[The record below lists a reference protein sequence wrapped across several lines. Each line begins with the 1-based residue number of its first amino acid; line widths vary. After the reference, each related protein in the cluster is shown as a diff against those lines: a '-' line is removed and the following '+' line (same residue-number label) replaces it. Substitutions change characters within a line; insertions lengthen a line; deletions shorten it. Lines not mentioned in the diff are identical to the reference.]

1 MLSVLSPLSL
11 LAVSTLAHARELPR
25 PQTKVYF
32 DISIGGEASG
42 RITMGLFDKQVPK
55 TAANFKELSAGSRG
69 FGYKGSKFHRVIP
82 NFMLQGGDFTN
93 GDGTGG
99 KSIYGEKFA
108 DENFDLVHG
117 GFGTLSMANAGPNTN
132 GSQFFICLDDTPW
145 LNGKHVVFGK
155 VVSGAETIRAMAA
168 VGSQSGAT
176 SQPVRI
182 VDSGSC

>member
-11 LAVSTLAHARELPR
+11 LTLSTLAHARELPR

-55 TAANFKELSAGSRG
+55 TAANFKELCAGSRG

-93 GDGTGG
+93 GDGTL
-99 KSIYGEKFA
+99 KR
-108 DENFDLVHG
+108 V
-117 GFGTLSMANAGPNTN
+117 
-132 GSQFFICLDDTPW
+132 DT
-145 LNGKHVVFGK
+145 
-155 VVSGAETIRAMAA
+155 AA
-168 VGSQSGAT
+168 ALA
-176 SQPVRI
+176 
-182 VDSGSC
+182 SGSATQPPPPQPRARALPLLLCRGPSPFEATRQPTSGPPKAASAHQPAHRYGRQVDLRARVRVRVS